1 MKIKLNIHF
10 FCVFLA
16 AALWGIAGIFVR
28 TIEETAVASMQLVFG
43 RAIFST
49 LILGLLILF
58 KDKNLFRIKLKDVW
72 IFISAGLFSII
83 LFNFAYYTTMS
94 LTSLSVAAVLLYTA
108 PFFVV
113 IISLLIFG
121 EKLTTNKTLAC
132 ITAFIGCCMVSGLFD
147 AQQRVSGKAIFW
159 GLLTGF
165 GYALYTVFGEIAIR
179 HGYKTLTITFYVFLF
194 AAIFS
199 VFFINPAESITLFVS
214 DSKIF
219 ITVFLMAL
227 LNTVIPYLLY
237 TVGLSGVEPSVA
249 PIIATVEPVVATV
262 VGVFIYKEDISV
274 LGILGI
280 GVVLMSVAILNF
292 KPLKVK
298 ANAKINLSLVIN
310 GKREDG
316 YHFIDTVMQSITL
329 SDTLTFKKAKEIIVK
344 CNDGE
349 LNNEENIAFKAAKL
363 FFEKTGISG
372 GVKIE
377 IKKRIPKA
385 AGLGGGSAD
394 AAAVLVALN
403 RLYNANLSDSQLEN
417 YAESLGADVPFFI
430 KGGTQRAEGIGE
442 ILSKLDDMDFGYF
455 VLAKGDTKP
464 STGEMY
470 RKLDS
475 EEPISLDTEGVISA
489 IKEKD
494 TDKLSQL
501 MDNSFA
507 TVWKGN
513 ELQARLL
520 KLNADCVCLSGS
532 GPVWFAFYKDIKNA
546 KDAFKTLKKEKI
558 ECYIAKPCKK
568 GIEIE

>member
-16 AALWGIAGIFVR
+16 AALWGCAGIFVR

-58 KDKNLFRIKLKDVW
+58 KDKNLFKIKLKDVW

-292 KPLKVK
+292 KTLKVK

-372 GVKIE
+372 GVLIK

-403 RLYNANLSDSQLEN
+403 CLYNANLSDSQLEN

-464 STGEMY
+464 STAEMY

-558 ECYIAKPCKK
+558 ECYIAKPCKM